1 MEYARTHGQLVVSAL
16 TIFTICLLSMDGC
29 DVVNGD
35 VWGCGWLE
43 RKAHKVVL
51 DFEKIRIRTR
61 EVGVPF
67 EFIATCS
74 KS

>member
-29 DVVNGD
+29 DVVYGD
-35 VWGCGWLE
+35 VWGVVALRE
-43 RKAHKVVL
+43 RPHKVVL